1 MYLFKFIRISLSF
14 VTCNLE
20 LCHSSIQIRSSNE
33 SGSAMKHESFKY
45 SHIQVMIIYSVIFP
59 GILELE
65 QRIQRE
71 QESAKK
77 LQEDTISDKLNLD
90 IKCSLLQ
97 DYKIKTEE
105 HLNEREIEICALR
118 DKLERMRSNFNNEQS
133 RAQCLEDK
141 VKEYKAKLYKYEQ
154 ELYNKDKI
162 ITNMAQEKDTVI
174 STISKELV
182 EERAAREKYQKELEA
197 KATTLYELRQKLEEV
212 RSETKV
218 LERFNTENNEI
229 ITAIAQR
236 ETCKLIQNFKEEQGG
251 PAFLA

>member
-1 MYLFKFIRISLSF
+1 MN
-14 VTCNLE
+14 C
-20 LCHSSIQIRSSNE
+20 
-33 SGSAMKHESFKY
+33 Y
-45 SHIQVMIIYSVIFP
+45 SQHFFA

-65 QRIQRE
+65 QHIQKE

-77 LQEDTISDKLNLD
+77 LQEDAMSNKLNLD
-90 IKCSLLQ
+90 NKCSLLQ
-97 DYKIKTEE
+97 EYQTKAEK
-105 HLNEREIEICALR
+105 HLEEREIEICALR
-118 DKLERMRSNFNNEQS
+118 DKLERMRSNFNKEQS
-133 RAQCLEDK
+133 RALCLEDK
-141 VKEYKAKLYKYEQ
+141 IKEYKAKLYKYEQ

-218 LERFNTENNEI
+218 LERLKTENDVVKGM
-229 ITAIAQR
+229 ALR
-236 ETCKLIQNFKEEQGG
+236 ETCKFIQE
-251 PAFLA
+251 LYSLTL